1 MSLLYT
7 STNSSKYCRFC
18 QDLLY
23 TSTNSKYC
31 RFCQERIILSQ
42 GVWKAAV
49 KLAYVL
55 QGRWIGDPTNCSP
68 GRYHEPR

>member
-1 MSLLYT
+1 MS
-7 STNSSKYCRFC
+7 R
-18 QDLLY
+18 LY

-42 GVWKAAV
+42 GVWKAEV